1 MKRQTLGKNK
11 WSSIQ
16 TLLQRILLATN
27 IYERNCSRAVVL
39 GQLAVPLLYG
49 VLTDEQLVQ
58 GCGHG
63 PVVVRLAVGLYLE
76 SLGSAFRLGYL
87 YLCVGLSLLYEVLC
101 LEALLDCL
109 ILGLDG
115 GGVS

>member
-1 MKRQTLGKNK
+1 M
-11 WSSIQ
+11 
-16 TLLQRILLATN
+16 LQRILLATN
-27 IYERNCSRAVVL
+27 IYERNRSRAVVL
-39 GQLAVPLLYG
+39 GQFAVPLLYG

-63 PVVVRLAVGLYLE
+63 PVVVRLAVGLYLQ
-76 SLGSAFRLGYL
+76 GFGRTFRLGYL
-87 YLCVGLSLLYEVLC
+87 YLGVGLSLLYEVFGLQ
-101 LEALLDCL
+101 ALLDCL